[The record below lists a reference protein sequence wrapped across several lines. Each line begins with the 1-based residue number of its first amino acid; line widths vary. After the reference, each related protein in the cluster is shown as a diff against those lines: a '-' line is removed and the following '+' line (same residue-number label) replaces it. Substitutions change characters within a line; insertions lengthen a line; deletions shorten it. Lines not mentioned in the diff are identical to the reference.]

1 MCLIILD
8 RTAVILFG
16 YIDKNL
22 KLSIIDN
29 IKTLKESLKMKVI
42 QTFTSPE
49 ANTFD
54 VIVNDTVVAYYYE
67 HFVNPET
74 NEKLSTS
81 VFELYYDFDE
91 DEYLSSILTEDFDEI
106 ESILEEL
113 DENENFCIQID
124 DISHINEN

>member
-1 MCLIILD
+1 
-8 RTAVILFG
+8 
-16 YIDKNL
+16 
-22 KLSIIDN
+22 
-29 IKTLKESLKMKVI
+29 MKVI

-81 VFELYYDFDE
+81 VFELYYDYNDG
-91 DEYLSSILTEDFDEI
+91 DYDSSILTEDFNEI
-106 ESILEEL
+106 EDILEEL
-113 DENENFCIQID
+113 
-124 DISHINEN
+124 

>member
-1 MCLIILD
+1 
-8 RTAVILFG
+8 
-16 YIDKNL
+16 
-22 KLSIIDN
+22 
-29 IKTLKESLKMKVI
+29 MKVI
-42 QTFTSPE
+42 QSYSSPE
-49 ANTFD
+49 VNTFD
-54 VIVNDTVVAYYYE
+54 VIINDVVVAYYYE
-67 HFVNPET
+67 HFINPET

-81 VFELYYDFDE
+81 VFELYYDFDG

>member
-1 MCLIILD
+1 
-8 RTAVILFG
+8 
-16 YIDKNL
+16 
-22 KLSIIDN
+22 
-29 IKTLKESLKMKVI
+29 MKVI

-81 VFELYYDFDE
+81 VFELYYDYD
-91 DEYLSSILTEDFDEI
+91 DGDYNSSILADDFDEI
-106 ESILEEL
+106 ESILFDL
-113 DENENFCIQID
+113 
-124 DISHINEN
+124 